1 MRNKRIRKST
11 LMLLGFTLYSVAM
24 YAYLIPRAN
33 MSLDKICLT
42 VGTNVVVII
51 ALWLLYR
58 KKEKMSGKYNDVDN
72 KKD

>member
-1 MRNKRIRKST
+1 
-11 LMLLGFTLYSVAM
+11 MLLGFTLYSIAM

-42 VGTNVVVII
+42 VGTNAVVII

-58 KKEKMSGKYNDVDN
+58 KKEKM
-72 KKD
+72 